1 MHASY
6 LLISLVLLTLKPS
19 QLNLE
24 TYNMVLMLEFVNEKL
39 LHDHIEYYIHVLP
52 CDPACQKKSIWGFS
66 WIFYFGGFGG
76 ENSQGKSI
84 THQLIV

>member
-39 LHDHIEYYIHVLP
+39 LHDHIEYYMYFPVTQHVRKMNLGLFL
-52 CDPACQKKSIWGFS
+52 D
-66 WIFYFGGFGG
+66 FYFGGFGG